1 MKREEQIIHERE
13 EQIIHDMKLAAVI
26 FGVLFFCT

>member
-1 MKREEQIIHERE
+1 MKRERE

-26 FGVLFFCT
+26 LGVLFLVIEKWWFA

>member
-1 MKREEQIIHERE
+1 MKRERE

-26 FGVLFFCT
+26 FGSLYLVIEKWFF

>member
-1 MKREEQIIHERE
+1 MKRE

-26 FGVLFFCT
+26 FGVLFLVLEKWFF